1 MEMLVENPLPA
12 IFAGIVAAAV
22 VGVIFVNTRN
32 FRVLWALPVIFLLT
46 LGGVALEWLIVTER
60 EEVEQTLDGIAAALE
75 SNDLDAVL
83 RYVSPQAA
91 QTRQRA
97 AWAMGIVTIRDVRMR
112 NREVRINRLTSPPT
126 AEAEFN
132 GTLFFD
138 LKQPQIGMIRDVYLA
153 RFVVQL
159 ESDGNRWLVTDH
171 IEYQPLGR

>member
-1 MEMLVENPLPA
+1 MELLVENPLPA
-12 IFAGIVAAAV
+12 IFLGIVAAAV
-22 VGVIFVNTRN
+22 VGVVFVNNRN

-46 LGGVALEWLIVTER
+46 LGGVALEWLIITER
-60 EEVEQTLDGIAAALE
+60 EEVEETLDGIAAALE
-75 SNDLDAVL
+75 ANDLDAVL
-83 RYVSPQAA
+83 RYVSPQAE

-126 AEAEFN
+126 AEVQFN

-159 ESDGNRWLVTDH
+159 ESDGDRWLVTDH
-171 IEYQPLGR
+171 IEHQPLGR